1 MGRSY
6 LPNGA
11 ELIIRLEH
19 ELTTVQIAIR
29 EALVAL
35 ENMRR
40 PAEVTAL
47 QIKSKKL
54 EIELLDARIEQID
67 AKTATLT
74 KQLEIEDL
82 SETDALIYGSGNET
96 V

>member
-1 MGRSY
+1 M
-6 LPNGA
+6 A
-11 ELIIRLEH
+11 
-19 ELTTVQIAIR
+19 
-29 EALVAL
+29 
-35 ENMRR
+35 
-40 PAEVTAL
+40 AL

-74 KQLEIEDL
+74 NQLAIEDL
-82 SETDALIYGSGNET
+82 SETDALIYGSGSEI